1 MPNLPYNNGYW
12 KFNVKNVF
20 NTVCLSSYALK
31 QTPLKFIPSSTE
43 YDTLYSNH
51 YIMWDFGDGS
61 TMQKAYSA
69 EHYFFYPGQYR
80 VTMNIVLS
88 TGEAVLDSYNQIVTI
103 KDFIP
108 NTYSF
113 ASSANDIVLTAGE
126 YSDEIKLERFNSPQS
141 YSDAGYNFFINLSG
155 SNSLYYDKTKL
166 ASEPYAFLLP
176 THRFIKRELVGGMY
190 SDTVL
195 EKLSTNSELLYGKL
209 LDTNVHGKSSL
220 VVPASS
226 TDPNAFFVGTSGTGD
241 FYIVDDTENTN
252 NIYAFATLD
261 TTNFPD
267 NYTEYYNYP
276 LDSTLPIK
284 NVNSTYIQIATVQYK
299 DPEKIS
305 ITSNG
310 LDGEGFVLP
319 TFNIALTKYKESP
332 INFVA
337 KLKYNS
343 NYSPKPSVN
352 KLRLIDKE
360 NSLYRPNGINLSLVV
375 ANTAGVPLTA
385 LRPDGTSWDGNL
397 FEYTTI
403 DYTLFKEKG
412 YAFLKGS
419 FIIPESLPIDKM
431 CAIKAEG
438 TIIRPDNSEFQLSG
452 VSTNFNIYTNKGVN
466 RVAVI
471 NENADMTDILESYA
485 FQPVINQS
493 PDLWNP
499 FISTIM
505 GTLSSETNAIGKRL
519 YERTSNFIQ
528 NNVNIDTCDLSNLFS
543 YAAEYNVKLNDY
555 ATKNLLINYPADLSR
570 LVNIFSIKK
579 SLLWGRRLQYRTNF
593 RNRYNLNSD
602 TKNRTTAIQDYMD
615 GKTGANNLGIEFN
628 NESTLYKKDNYVVAK
643 ELYSN
648 TYKLVPTNIASLTAN
663 SFPLSTFNSTL
674 TGWGWGLTFPPDMVF
689 GENENYSTFYKLS
702 EFYQIYKFN
711 DVVPGKY
718 IGNLINWD
726 DDYQTTVDIKAGTSL
741 SSTYTP
747 YFLSSFN
754 YTPLRFWDLS
764 GGIVEQNLSYQISKG
779 LELLSATS

>member
-226 TDPNAFFVGTSGTGD
+226 TDPNAFFVGTSGICG
-241 FYIVDDTENTN
+241 FYLVDDTENTN
-252 NIYAFATLD
+252 ITYAFATLD

-284 NVNSTYIQIATVQYK
+284 NVNSTYIQISTVQYK
-299 DPEKIS
+299 RPEKIS

-485 FQPVINQS
+485 FQPVISQS

-602 TKNRTTAIQDYMD
+602 TKNRTDAIQDYMD
-615 GKTGANNLGIEFN
+615 GKTGANNLGEELS

-648 TYKLVPTNIASLTAN
+648 TYKLVPINITSVTTN

-754 YTPLRFWDLS
+754 DTPLRFWDLS

>member
-1 MPNLPYNNGYW
+1 MPNLPYNTGYW
-12 KFNVKNVF
+12 RFNVKNVF

-80 VTMNIVLS
+80 VTMNLVLS

-103 KDFIP
+103 RDYIP
-108 NTYSF
+108 NTFSF
-113 ASSANDIVLTAGE
+113 ATSSSPLTLTAGE
-126 YSDEIKLERFNSPQS
+126 YSDNITLERFNSFQS

-176 THRFIKRELVGGMY
+176 TYRFVQRELVGGMY
-190 SDTVL
+190 SDTIL
-195 EKLSTNSELLYGKL
+195 DKLSTNSELLYGKL
-209 LDTNVHGKSSL
+209 LDTNIHGKDSL
-220 VVPASS
+220 VVSASS

-241 FYIVDDTENTN
+241 FYLVDDTENTN
-252 NIYAFATLD
+252 STYAFATLD

-284 NVNSTYIQIATVQYK
+284 NANSTYLEILSVLYK
-299 DPEKIS
+299 RPEKIS

-310 LDGEGFVLP
+310 LDGEGFELP
-319 TFNIALTKYKESP
+319 TFNIALSKYKESP

-343 NYSPKPSVN
+343 NYSPKPSCN
-352 KLRLIDKE
+352 KLTLLPTGSKPLSTFTNNI
-360 NSLYRPNGINLSLVV
+360 SLSLVV
-375 ANTAGVPLTA
+375 ANTESVLLSTLSDYITP
-385 LRPDGTSWDGNL
+385 
-397 FEYTTI
+397 

-412 YAFLKGS
+412 YAFVKGS
-419 FIIPESLPIDKM
+419 FVIPESISINKL

-438 TIIRPDNSEFQLSG
+438 WITDPDNNQFLLSG

-485 FQPVINQS
+485 FQPVISQS
-493 PDLWNP
+493 PELWNP

-505 GTLSSETNAIGKRL
+505 GTLSSETNAIGKRI
-519 YERTSNFIQ
+519 YEKTSNFVK
-528 NNVNIDTCDLSNLFS
+528 NNVNIDTCELSNLMS
-543 YAAEYNVKLNDY
+543 YAKEYNVNLNEY
-555 ATKNLLINYPADLSR
+555 ATKNLLINYPPDLSR

-593 RNRYNLNSD
+593 KNRYNLNSD
-602 TKNRTTAIQDYMD
+602 TKSRTYAIQDYID
-615 GKTGANNLGIEFN
+615 GKSGANNLGVELN
-628 NESTLYKKDNYVVAK
+628 NESTLYKKDDYVVAK

-648 TYKLVPTNIASLTAN
+648 TYKLVPTNISSIIL
-663 SFPLSTFNSTL
+663 SSYSLSTFNSTL
-674 TGWGWGLTFPPDMVF
+674 TGWGWGFTFPPDMVF

-718 IGNLINWD
+718 VGNLINWD
-726 DDYQTTVDIKAGTSL
+726 DDYQTTIDIKEGTSL

-747 YFLSSFN
+747 YFLSSFDS
-754 YTPLRFWDLS
+754 TPLKKWGS
-764 GGIVEQNLSYQISKG
+764 TGGIVEQNLSYQIYKG

>member
-103 KDFIP
+103 RDFIP

-113 ASSANDIVLTAGE
+113 APSANNTVLIAGQ

-141 YSDAGYNFFINLSG
+141 YSAAGYNFFINLSG
-155 SNSLYYDKTKL
+155 SNSVYYDKTKL

-226 TDPNAFFVGTSGTGD
+226 TDPNAFFVGTSGICG
-241 FYIVDDTENTN
+241 FYLVDDTENTN
-252 NIYAFATLD
+252 ITYAFATLD

-284 NVNSTYIQIATVQYK
+284 NVNSTYIQISTVQYK
-299 DPEKIS
+299 RPEKIS

-352 KLRLIDKE
+352 KLKLLERGQDYRTNHIKLSLISA
-360 NSLYRPNGINLSLVV
+360 NTNGI
-375 ANTAGVPLTA
+375 PLTA
-385 LRPDGTSWDGNL
+385 LRPGEEDWDGNL
-397 FEYTTI
+397 SEYTTI
-403 DYTLFKEKG
+403 DATLFKEKG

-419 FIIPESLPIDKM
+419 FIIPESLPITKM
-431 CAIKAEG
+431 CAISATGSILDGDCNAQFEV
-438 TIIRPDNSEFQLSG
+438 SG
-452 VSTNFNIYTNKGVN
+452 KSTNFNIFTNKGVN

-485 FQPVINQS
+485 FQPVISQS

-602 TKNRTTAIQDYMD
+602 TKNRTDAIQDYMD
-615 GKTGANNLGIEFN
+615 GKTGANNLGEELS

-648 TYKLVPTNIASLTAN
+648 TYKLVPINITSVTTN

-674 TGWGWGLTFPPDMVF
+674 TGWGWGLTFPPDTVF

-702 EFYQIYKFN
+702 EFYEIYKFN

-726 DDYQTTVDIKAGTSL
+726 DDYQTTIDV
-741 SSTYTP
+741 YTL
-747 YFLSSFN
+747 FLKQF
-754 YTPLRFWDLS
+754 
-764 GGIVEQNLSYQISKG
+764 
-779 LELLSATS
+779 

>member
-31 QTPLKFIPSSTE
+31 QTPLKFIPSSTK

-69 EHYFFYPGQYR
+69 EHYFFYPGQYK

-113 ASSANDIVLTAGE
+113 APSANDTVLTAGE
-126 YSDEIKLERFNSPQS
+126 YSNEIKLERFNSIQS

-166 ASEPYAFLLP
+166 ASEPYSFLLP
-176 THRFIKRELVGGMY
+176 THRFIQRELVGDMY
-190 SDTVL
+190 SDTIL
-195 EKLSTNSELLYGKL
+195 DKLSTNSELLYGKL
-209 LDTNVHGKSSL
+209 LDTNIHGKNSL

-226 TDPNAFFVGTSGTGD
+226 TDPNAFFVGTSGTGN
-241 FYIVDDTENTN
+241 FHIVDDTENVN
-252 NIYAFATLD
+252 NFYAFATLD

-284 NVNSTYIQIATVQYK
+284 SVNSTYIQISTVQYK

-310 LDGEGFVLP
+310 LDGEGFELP

-343 NYSPKPSVN
+343 NYSPKPSCN
-352 KLRLIDKE
+352 KLTLANKV
-360 NSLYRPNGINLSLVV
+360 SSYRPNGINLSLV
-375 ANTAGVPLTA
+375 AASTAGVPLTA
-385 LRPDGTSWDGNL
+385 LKSDGTIWDGNL
-397 FEYTTI
+397 SAYTTI
-403 DYTLFKEKG
+403 DTTLFKEKG

-419 FIIPESLPIDKM
+419 FIIPESLAIDKM

-438 TIIRPDNSEFQLSG
+438 TIISPTNKLFQLSG
-452 VSTNFNIYTNKGVN
+452 VSTNFNIYSNKGVN
-466 RVAVI
+466 RVAIV
-471 NENADMTDILESYA
+471 NENADMTEILESYA

-493 PDLWNP
+493 PELWDP

-519 YERTSNFIQ
+519 YERTSNFVK

-543 YAAEYNVKLNDY
+543 YAKEYNVNLNDY
-555 ATKNLLINYPADLSR
+555 ATKNLLITYPPDLSR

-593 RNRYNLNSD
+593 KNRYNLNSD
-602 TKNRTTAIQDYMD
+602 TKNRTDAIQDYID
-615 GKTGANNLGIEFN
+615 GKTGANNLGKELN
-628 NESTLYKKDNYVVAK
+628 NESTLYKEDNHVVAK
-643 ELYSN
+643 EIYSS
-648 TYKLVPTNIASLTAN
+648 TYKLVPTNIASITLSSYA
-663 SFPLSTFNSTL
+663 LSTFNDTISA
-674 TGWGWGLTFPPDMVF
+674 GWGWGLTFPDDLEF
-689 GENENYSTFYKLS
+689 GTGDNYSTFYKLS
-702 EFYQIYKFN
+702 EFYQIYRFN

-718 IGNLINWD
+718 VGNLINWD
-726 DDYQTTVDIKAGTSL
+726 DEFQTTIDLKEGISL

-747 YFLSSFN
+747 YFLSSFDS
-754 YTPLRFWDLS
+754 TPLKKWDS
-764 GGIVEQNLSYQISKG
+764 TGGIVEQNLSYQISKG

>member
-103 KDFIP
+103 RDFIP

-113 ASSANDIVLTAGE
+113 APSANNIVLTAGE
-126 YSDEIKLERFNSPQS
+126 YSNEIKLERFNSIQS

-176 THRFIKRELVGGMY
+176 TYRFVQRELVGGMY
-190 SDTVL
+190 SDTIL
-195 EKLSTNSELLYGKL
+195 DKLSTNSELLYGKL
-209 LDTNVHGKSSL
+209 LDTNIHGKDSL
-220 VVPASS
+220 VVSASS

-241 FYIVDDTENTN
+241 FYLVDDTENTN
-252 NIYAFATLD
+252 STYAFATLD

-284 NVNSTYIQIATVQYK
+284 NANSTYLEILSVLYK
-299 DPEKIS
+299 RPEKIS

-310 LDGEGFVLP
+310 LDGEGFELP
-319 TFNIALTKYKESP
+319 TFNIALSKYKESP

-343 NYSPKPSVN
+343 NYSPKPSCN
-352 KLRLIDKE
+352 KLTLLPTGSKPLSTFTNNI
-360 NSLYRPNGINLSLVV
+360 SLSLVV
-375 ANTAGVPLTA
+375 ANTESVLLSTLSDYITP
-385 LRPDGTSWDGNL
+385 
-397 FEYTTI
+397 

-412 YAFLKGS
+412 YAFVKGS
-419 FIIPESLPIDKM
+419 FVIPESISINKL

-438 TIIRPDNSEFQLSG
+438 WITDPDNNQFLLSG

-485 FQPVINQS
+485 FQPVISQS

-543 YAAEYNVKLNDY
+543 YAAEYNVNLNDY

-593 RNRYNLNSD
+593 KNRYNLNSD
-602 TKNRTTAIQDYMD
+602 TKSRTYAIQDYID
-615 GKTGANNLGIEFN
+615 GKSGANNLGVELN
-628 NESTLYKKDNYVVAK
+628 NESTLYKKDDYVVAK

-718 IGNLINWD
+718 VGNLINWD
-726 DDYQTTVDIKAGTSL
+726 DDYQTTIDIKEGTSL

-747 YFLSSFN
+747 YFLSSFDS
-754 YTPLRFWDLS
+754 TPLKKWDS
-764 GGIVEQNLSYQISKG
+764 TGGIVEQNLSYQISKG

>member
-51 YIMWDFGDGS
+51 YILWDFGDGS

-103 KDFIP
+103 RDFIP
-108 NTYSF
+108 NTFSF
-113 ASSANDIVLTAGE
+113 ATSSSPIIMTAGE
-126 YSDEIKLERFNSPQS
+126 YSDMITLKRFNSIQS

-176 THRFIKRELVGGMY
+176 THRFIQRELVAGMY

-209 LDTNVHGKSSL
+209 LDTNLHGLSSL
-220 VVPASS
+220 VVPTSS
-226 TDPNAFFVGTSGTGD
+226 TDTNAFFVGTSGTGD
-241 FYIVDDTENTN
+241 FYLVDDTQNNTN
-252 NIYAFATLD
+252 SYAFATLD

-284 NVNSTYIQIATVQYK
+284 NVNSTYMEILSVLYK

-310 LDGEGFVLP
+310 LDGEGFELP
-319 TFNIALTKYKESP
+319 TFNIALTKYKETP

-343 NYSPKPSVN
+343 NYSPKPSCN
-352 KLRLIDKE
+352 KL
-360 NSLYRPNGINLSLVV
+360 SLVQHVSSYRPNGINLSLVV
-375 ANTAGVPLTA
+375 ANTAGVSLTA
-385 LRPDGTSWDGNL
+385 LKSDGTIWDGNL
-397 FEYTTI
+397 FKYITP

-419 FIIPESLPIDKM
+419 FIIPESLAIDKM

-438 TIIRPDNSEFQLSG
+438 TIISPTNTEFQLSG
-452 VSTNFNIYTNKGVN
+452 VSTNFNIYSNKGVN
-466 RVAVI
+466 RVAIV
-471 NENADMTDILESYA
+471 NENADMTEILESYA

-493 PDLWNP
+493 PELWDP

-505 GTLSSETNAIGKRL
+505 GTLSSETNAIGKRI
-519 YERTSNFIQ
+519 YEKNFKF
-528 NNVNIDTCDLSNLFS
+528 C
-543 YAAEYNVKLNDY
+543 
-555 ATKNLLINYPADLSR
+555 
-570 LVNIFSIKK
+570 KK
-579 SLLWGRRLQYRTNF
+579 QR
-593 RNRYNLNSD
+593 
-602 TKNRTTAIQDYMD
+602 KH
-615 GKTGANNLGIEFN
+615 
-628 NESTLYKKDNYVVAK
+628 
-643 ELYSN
+643 
-648 TYKLVPTNIASLTAN
+648 
-663 SFPLSTFNSTL
+663 
-674 TGWGWGLTFPPDMVF
+674 
-689 GENENYSTFYKLS
+689 
-702 EFYQIYKFN
+702 
-711 DVVPGKY
+711 
-718 IGNLINWD
+718 
-726 DDYQTTVDIKAGTSL
+726 
-741 SSTYTP
+741 
-747 YFLSSFN
+747 
-754 YTPLRFWDLS
+754 
-764 GGIVEQNLSYQISKG
+764 
-779 LELLSATS
+779 

>member
-543 YAAEYNVKLNDY
+543 YAKEYNVSLNDY

-615 GKTGANNLGIEFN
+615 GKTGANNLGVELN

-648 TYKLVPTNIASLTAN
+648 TYKLVPINITSVTTN

-754 YTPLRFWDLS
+754 DTPLRFWDLS

>member
-103 KDFIP
+103 RDFIP

-113 ASSANDIVLTAGE
+113 APSANNTVLIAGQ

-141 YSDAGYNFFINLSG
+141 YSAAGYNFFINLSG
-155 SNSLYYDKTKL
+155 SNSVYYDKTKL

-226 TDPNAFFVGTSGTGD
+226 TDPNAFFVGTSGICG
-241 FYIVDDTENTN
+241 FYLVDDTENTN
-252 NIYAFATLD
+252 ITYAFATLD

-284 NVNSTYIQIATVQYK
+284 NVNSTYIQISTVQYK
-299 DPEKIS
+299 RPEKIS

-352 KLRLIDKE
+352 KLKLLERGQDYRTNHIKLSLISA
-360 NSLYRPNGINLSLVV
+360 NTNGI
-375 ANTAGVPLTA
+375 PLTA
-385 LRPDGTSWDGNL
+385 LRPGEEDWDGNL
-397 FEYTTI
+397 SEYTTI
-403 DYTLFKEKG
+403 DATLFKEKG

-419 FIIPESLPIDKM
+419 FIIPESLPITKM
-431 CAIKAEG
+431 CAISATGSILDGDCNAQFEV
-438 TIIRPDNSEFQLSG
+438 SG
-452 VSTNFNIYTNKGVN
+452 KSTNFNIFTNKGVN

-485 FQPVINQS
+485 FQPVISQS

-602 TKNRTTAIQDYMD
+602 TKNRTDAIQDYMD
-615 GKTGANNLGIEFN
+615 GKTGANNLGEELS

-648 TYKLVPTNIASLTAN
+648 TYKLVPINITSVTTN

-674 TGWGWGLTFPPDMVF
+674 TGWGWGLTFPPDTVF

-702 EFYQIYKFN
+702 EFYEIYKFN

-726 DDYQTTVDIKAGTSL
+726 DDYQTTIDIKEGTSL

-754 YTPLRFWDLS
+754 NTPLKDWGTS

>member
-1 MPNLPYNNGYW
+1 M
-12 KFNVKNVF
+12 
-20 NTVCLSSYALK
+20 
-31 QTPLKFIPSSTE
+31 
-43 YDTLYSNH
+43 
-51 YIMWDFGDGS
+51 
-61 TMQKAYSA
+61 
-69 EHYFFYPGQYR
+69 
-80 VTMNIVLS
+80 
-88 TGEAVLDSYNQIVTI
+88 
-103 KDFIP
+103 
-108 NTYSF
+108 
-113 ASSANDIVLTAGE
+113 
-126 YSDEIKLERFNSPQS
+126 
-141 YSDAGYNFFINLSG
+141 SG

-176 THRFIKRELVGGMY
+176 TYRFVHRELVGGMY
-190 SDTVL
+190 SDTIL
-195 EKLSTNSELLYGKL
+195 DKLSTNSELLYGKL
-209 LDTNVHGKSSL
+209 LDTNFHGLCSL
-220 VVPASS
+220 VVSASS

-241 FYIVDDTENTN
+241 FYIVDDTQNVN
-252 NIYAFATLD
+252 MLYAFATLD

-284 NVNSTYIQIATVQYK
+284 NVNSTYIQIDTVKYK
-299 DPEKIS
+299 RPEKIS

-310 LDGEGFVLP
+310 LDGEGFELP

-352 KLRLIDKE
+352 KLKLLKEGEDYRTNHIRLNLVDTKGV
-360 NSLYRPNGINLSLVV
+360 NLYNLS
-375 ANTAGVPLTA
+375 P
-385 LRPDGTSWDGNL
+385 
-397 FEYTTI
+397 YTTE
-403 DYTLFKEKG
+403 DTSLFIEKG

-419 FIIPESLPIDKM
+419 FIIPESLPLTNL
-431 CAIKAEG
+431 CAISAIGSILDSDCNTQFEV
-438 TIIRPDNSEFQLSG
+438 SG
-452 VSTNFNIYTNKGVN
+452 VSTNFNIFSNKGVN

-493 PDLWNP
+493 PELWNP
-499 FISTIM
+499 FISTVM
-505 GTLSSETNAIGKRL
+505 GTLSSQTNAIGKRL
-519 YERTSNFIQ
+519 YERTSNFVK

-543 YAAEYNVKLNDY
+543 YAKEYNVNLNDY
-555 ATKNLLINYPADLSR
+555 ATKNLLITYPPDLSR

-602 TKNRTTAIQDYMD
+602 TKSRTDAIQDYID
-615 GKTGANNLGIEFN
+615 GKTGANNLGEELN

-648 TYKLVPTNIASLTAN
+648 TYKLVPTNITSITLSSYA
-663 SFPLSTFNSTL
+663 LSTFNDTISA
-674 TGWGWGLTFPPDMVF
+674 GWGWGLTFPDDLEF
-689 GENENYSTFYKLS
+689 GTGDNYSTFYKLS
-702 EFYQIYKFN
+702 EVYQIYRFN

-726 DDYQTTVDIKAGTSL
+726 DEFQTTIDLKEGSSL

-747 YFLSSFN
+747 YFLSSFDS
-754 YTPLRFWDLS
+754 TPLKKWGS
-764 GGIVEQNLSYQISKG
+764 TGGIVEQNLSYQISKG